1 MQKIVC
7 TLFRRFGRK
16 GSECVSSHS
25 PASRLSIAALA
36 ILSVSGLLSNSAA
49 AQDSPQTLKTP
60 VLVKQPLSPEIHAM
74 HARAKRPVAT
84 APTSL
89 ELASTTAPAPTTF
102 NSEQG
107 PGPGPIGPGPGCNLF
122 PAPASI
128 GTSVP
133 LSYFGP
139 PPSDTNRSLVGP
151 VQLLDTG
158 QVDVAH
164 GTITIPLYLGH
175 LKGSGK
181 NVWYILTDVDDS
193 NVAAELGLN
202 FSTKLTFASHSART
216 GNLDANGNIVF
227 DAGTVNFKPERKII
241 PGPAGHEFPP
251 TFATPGSVGDAN
263 YGPLV
268 RIVNA
273 ANVIY
278 NAPMVAFDVNANEIS
293 FPNGNVDYGKVHDQ
307 VVAIDPVKMTVTIN
321 LINGFSFG
329 RPVWYLSMDSSIRLA
344 AAIEHNT
351 FAPLM
356 QKLLSGSCNN
366 PLRQGLSAD
375 LADGFRPNNVLGGIP
390 TIALDYS
397 PYWDAQLFE
406 WTQDAIDQG
415 FRGQVRE
422 EFQILTFVQDG
433 LITGPNGGKFQSAGF
448 AINCPIVQRLD

>member
-1 MQKIVC
+1 MQRVVC
-7 TLFRRFGRK
+7 TLFRRFGRE

-25 PASRLSIAALA
+25 PASRLSIAALV

-60 VLVKQPLSPEIHAM
+60 VLVKQPLSPEILAM

-158 QVDVAH
+158 VVDVAH

-181 NVWYILTDVDDS
+181 NVWYVLTDVDDS

-216 GNLDANGNIVF
+216 GKLDANGN
-227 DAGTVNFKPERKII
+227 
-241 PGPAGHEFPP
+241 
-251 TFATPGSVGDAN
+251 
-263 YGPLV
+263 
-268 RIVNA
+268 
-273 ANVIY
+273 
-278 NAPMVAFDVNANEIS
+278 
-293 FPNGNVDYGKVHDQ
+293 VDYSKVHDQ
-307 VVAIDPVKMTVTIN
+307 VVAIDPVNMTVTIN

-329 RPVWYLSMDSSIRLA
+329 RPVWYLSMDTSIPLG

-356 QKLLSGSCNN
+356 
-366 PLRQGLSAD
+366 
-375 LADGFRPNNVLGGIP
+375 
-390 TIALDYS
+390 
-397 PYWDAQLFE
+397 
-406 WTQDAIDQG
+406 
-415 FRGQVRE
+415 
-422 EFQILTFVQDG
+422 
-433 LITGPNGGKFQSAGF
+433 
-448 AINCPIVQRLD
+448 